1 MPLETEPLDYGNTRI
16 LIIGEGMGSVGKAI
30 EEQEGDA
37 KDSAKDAPVEER
49 EKLEYEVG
57 FPFCLFSR
65 YDPAAETYVYR
76 IKFEWNI

>member
-1 MPLETEPLDYGNTRI
+1 MPLEAEPLDYGNTRI

-49 EKLEYEVG
+49 EKLEDEVG

-65 YDPAAETYVYR
+65 CDPAAETNAYR